1 MHEAETVR
9 IFNSMHTSED
19 GGLSDR
25 FIHETGV
32 AGALAELVEPV
43 LQDLGFRLVRIRLT
57 GRDPKIVQ
65 IMAER
70 PDGTL
75 TVGECESISRELSPL
90 LDVHDPVAGNYNL
103 EVSSPGIDRPLVR
116 PSDFTDWAGYEIKL
130 ETRELIDG
138 RKRFR
143 GKLQGFEDGEVRLS
157 VDLKDTGPAE
167 LGFPVGLVAEANLVL
182 TDELV
187 RESLRRGKKSQ
198 KVDDALQEADQT
210 DKVKDE

>member
-1 MHEAETVR
+1 
-9 IFNSMHTSED
+9 MHTGEE
-19 GGLSDR
+19 GGSGDR
-25 FIHETGV
+25 FFRETGV

-43 LQDLGFRLVRIRLT
+43 LQDMGFRLVRVRLM
-57 GRDPKIVQ
+57 GREPKIVQ

-75 TVGECESISRELSPL
+75 TVGECESISRQLSAL

-116 PSDFTDWAGYEIKL
+116 STDFADWVGYEVKL
-130 ETRELIDG
+130 ETRELVDG

-143 GKLQGFEDGEVRLS
+143 GMLQGFEDGEVRMA
-157 VDLKDTGPAE
+157 VDLKETGPAN
-167 LGFPVGLVAEANLVL
+167 LGFPVDLVAEAHLVL
-182 TDELV
+182 TDDLV

-198 KVDDALQEADQT
+198 KAEEASQEGDAADRVEE
-210 DKVKDE
+210 D

>member
-1 MHEAETVR
+1 MQTGEE
-9 IFNSMHTSED
+9 
-19 GGLSDR
+19 GGLGDR
-25 FIHETGV
+25 FIQELGV
-32 AGALAELVEPV
+32 AGALAELAEPV
-43 LQDLGFRLVRIRLT
+43 LLDMGFRLVRVRLT
-57 GRDPKIVQ
+57 GREPKIVQ

-75 TVGECESISRELSPL
+75 TVGECERISRELSTL

-130 ETRELIDG
+130 ETSELIDG

-143 GKLQGFEDGEVRLS
+143 GMLQGFEDGEIRLS
-157 VDLKDTGPAE
+157 VDFKDTGPAE
-167 LGFPVGLVAEANLVL
+167 LGFPVGLVAEAHLVL

-198 KVDDALQEADQT
+198 KAEDALREADQA
-210 DKVKDE
+210 DKVKDD